1 MFERY
6 TQKARRVI
14 FFARYEA
21 SHYGSAQIET
31 EHLLLGLLREEKSVS
46 LWLPKALPETIR
58 QRIDAATET
67 RPPIP
72 TNVDLP
78 LSTEGQRVLAFAADE
93 ADRLANKDIGT
104 EHLLLALLDENK
116 CFAANVFGDCDADAV
131 KLRIKFSEA
140 G

>member
-1 MFERY
+1 M
-6 TQKARRVI
+6 
-14 FFARYEA
+14 A
-21 SHYGSAQIET
+21 SDGNQ
-31 EHLLLGLLREEKSVS
+31 GEE
-46 LWLPKALPETIR
+46 ALPETIR

-67 RPPIP
+67 RPSIP

-78 LSTEGQRVLAFAADE
+78 LSTEGQRVLAFAAEE

-116 CFAANVFGDCDADAV
+116 CFAANLLRECDADAA

>member
-6 TQKARRVI
+6 TEKARRVI

-21 SHYGSAQIET
+21 SHYGSPQIEK
-31 EHLLLGLLREEKSVS
+31 EKSVS
-46 LWLPKALPETIR
+46 LWVPKAQPDIIR

-67 RPPIP
+67 SPAIP

-78 LSTEGQRVLAFAADE
+78 LSTEAERVLIVFAADE

-104 EHLLLALLDENK
+104 EHLLLALLDEDK
-116 CFAANVFGDCDADAV
+116 CFAANLLRECDADAAN
-131 KLRIKFSEA
+131 LRIKFSEA
-140 G
+140 RPRAQP